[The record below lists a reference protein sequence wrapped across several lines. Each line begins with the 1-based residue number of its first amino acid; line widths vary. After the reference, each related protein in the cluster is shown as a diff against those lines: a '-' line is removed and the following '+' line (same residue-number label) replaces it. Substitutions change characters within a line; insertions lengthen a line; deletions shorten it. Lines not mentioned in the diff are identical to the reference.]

1 MPKLYVTQEEW
12 EAAARK
18 YYTHL
23 TGDRVVVV
31 DWMNYKGCVGTV
43 SLMYTTDQFNHEAS
57 PHCRYIV
64 KLDNGGE
71 DDVCSSEIMTQCEW
85 EKVLIEMKE

>member
-18 YYTHL
+18 YYTH
-23 TGDRVVVV
+23 TAWDRVVVI
-31 DWMNYKGCVGTV
+31 DWMNYRGFVGTV
-43 SLMYTTDQFNHEAS
+43 SPMYTTDQFNHEAQ

-64 KLDNGGE
+64 KLDRGGE
-71 DDVCSSEIMTQCEW
+71 EDVCLGEVLTREEW
-85 EKVLIEMKE
+85 DNVLAELK